1 MARKFVISE
10 EQYNMALKEGVTI
23 NKTQVLAP
31 GNDSSD
37 IEKARNNAQENGL
50 PKENFEVVAPLEKN
64 NQSPQLSTTDKQNAN
79 VVISENKL
87 ITKKQLQ
94 ENRLKALKKNS
105 EIYTVRDFMKKL
117 DSK

>member
-1 MARKFVISE
+1 MARKFRITE
-10 EQYNMALKEGVTI
+10 EQYKMALKEGVAI
-23 NKTQVLAP
+23 NKTQVLAA
-31 GNDSSD
+31 GNNSSD
-37 IEKARNNAQENGL
+37 IETARKTAQENGL

-64 NQSPQLSTTDKQNAN
+64 NQAPQLSTTDKQNAN

-105 EIYTVRDFMKKL
+105 ELYTVKDFINKFNK
-117 DSK
+117 

>member
-1 MARKFVISE
+1 MARKFRITE
-10 EQYNMALKEGVTI
+10 EQYKMALKEGVAI
-23 NKTQVLAP
+23 NKTQVLAA
-31 GNDSSD
+31 GNNSSD
-37 IEKARNNAQENGL
+37 IEKARNTAQENGL

-94 ENRLKALKKNS
+94 ENRLKELKKNS
-105 EIYTVRDFMKKL
+105 EVFTLKDFAKAFK
-117 DSK
+117 

>member
-1 MARKFVISE
+1 MARKFRITE
-10 EQYNMALKEGVTI
+10 EQYKMALKEGVAI
-23 NKTQVLAP
+23 NKTQVLAA
-31 GNDSSD
+31 GNNSSD
-37 IEKARNNAQENGL
+37 IEKARNTAQENGL

-79 VVISENKL
+79 VVINENKL

-105 EIYTVRDFMKKL
+105 EVFTLKDFAKAFK
-117 DSK
+117 

>member
-1 MARKFVISE
+1 MARKFRITE
-10 EQYNMALKEGVTI
+10 EQYKMALKEGVAI
-23 NKTQVLAP
+23 NKTQVLAA
-31 GNDSSD
+31 GNNSSD
-37 IEKARNNAQENGL
+37 IEKARNTAQGNGL

-105 EIYTVRDFMKKL
+105 EVFTLKDFAKAFK
-117 DSK
+117 

>member
-1 MARKFVISE
+1 MARKFRITE
-10 EQYNMALKEGVTI
+10 EQYKMALKEGVAI
-23 NKTQVLAP
+23 NKTQVLAA
-31 GNDSSD
+31 GNNSSD
-37 IEKARNNAQENGL
+37 IEKARNTAQENGL

-105 EIYTVRDFMKKL
+105 EVFTLKDFAKAFK
-117 DSK
+117 